1 MRKWVLILCLL
12 AGFVR
17 HAATAQDIRGK
28 VLEKG
33 TNRAIEVALVRGF
46 LGNGELACYAY
57 TDEEGKFLLKEGG
70 KADSIQISCLG
81 YENVSLPVSAF
92 KGQST
97 VWLSEKDFRLKSV
110 TVTAQRIVE
119 KEDTLVYSVAGFAMP
134 QDKSIADVLSKMPGI
149 EVRTDGRIEYNGTAI
164 NKFYIEG
171 MDLMGN
177 RYTLASNN
185 LDRKKVKS
193 VEILRNHQPVAVLRG
208 KSFSEQA
215 AINLVLEDNA
225 KLNLTGTVDIGLGY
239 NAEKELLLHDNRLLA
254 MMFKKNTQ
262 NFTIYKSNDTGA
274 DIQTEITM
282 QALGE
287 QEGQK
292 GMEQS
297 ILAGMSSAGQDLPQ
311 QRYLFNQSHLFAT
324 NHLQRTGK
332 NATLRAQVSYF
343 YEDAESFRETAT
355 DYLLS
360 ADSVVSI
367 HEEYNNRQIRNQA
380 DASLCYE
387 VNSEGFFLK
396 NTLSTT
402 LKWQSDRSNV
412 YLDNEPMDIWVKP
425 DQKYIQNNFEMT
437 VPVSEKNTFSILSST
452 SYNGM
457 PQRLLVL
464 DGRVQEVD
472 YQNLNSY
479 NQLGMHHKLF
489 GFYLKSVLGMEY
501 HRQRMET
508 GLQGSGKEERGVQ
521 TRIVPSWT
529 STFTFRKGSTRIESS
544 LKLKWWNIDNDWEG
558 KTSRLLPEWS
568 LFAKY
573 DISATSSLSA
583 RYNIVQTYQ
592 DLRQL
597 YRADMYTDYRSI
609 VSNRTELSPVKAH
622 TAALRYEYV
631 QPLKGLFVSLM
642 TQFNYQQRKS
652 VARTEMEE
660 GNIYIRTNVP
670 ADYGRTTANVSAR
683 VSKSFA
689 FWKSNLSWDGN
700 YIRVEDKRMNVDQ
713 LSDVRQEVVFG
724 NVSFS
729 SKPAR
734 WLSVELGSRAMHS
747 RMSVGKIA
755 SATTSLKHSFNLFF
769 NLNRHFSVQYENN
782 FCQYLELKRNVFFSD
797 FSASYQFKNISIEA
811 IVNNLFGKTDYQQ
824 DFVSANF
831 YIVNRYILR
840 PRDFIVKVAFGF

>member
-311 QRYLFNQSHLFAT
+311 
-324 NHLQRTGK
+324 
-332 NATLRAQVSYF
+332 
-343 YEDAESFRETAT
+343 
-355 DYLLS
+355 
-360 ADSVVSI
+360 
-367 HEEYNNRQIRNQA
+367 
-380 DASLCYE
+380 
-387 VNSEGFFLK
+387 
-396 NTLSTT
+396 
-402 LKWQSDRSNV
+402 
-412 YLDNEPMDIWVKP
+412 
-425 DQKYIQNNFEMT
+425 
-437 VPVSEKNTFSILSST
+437 
-452 SYNGM
+452 
-457 PQRLLVL
+457 
-464 DGRVQEVD
+464 
-472 YQNLNSY
+472 
-479 NQLGMHHKLF
+479 
-489 GFYLKSVLGMEY
+489 
-501 HRQRMET
+501 
-508 GLQGSGKEERGVQ
+508 
-521 TRIVPSWT
+521 
-529 STFTFRKGSTRIESS
+529 
-544 LKLKWWNIDNDWEG
+544 
-558 KTSRLLPEWS
+558 
-568 LFAKY
+568 
-573 DISATSSLSA
+573 
-583 RYNIVQTYQ
+583 
-592 DLRQL
+592 
-597 YRADMYTDYRSI
+597 
-609 VSNRTELSPVKAH
+609 
-622 TAALRYEYV
+622 
-631 QPLKGLFVSLM
+631 
-642 TQFNYQQRKS
+642 
-652 VARTEMEE
+652 
-660 GNIYIRTNVP
+660 
-670 ADYGRTTANVSAR
+670 
-683 VSKSFA
+683 
-689 FWKSNLSWDGN
+689 
-700 YIRVEDKRMNVDQ
+700 
-713 LSDVRQEVVFG
+713 
-724 NVSFS
+724 
-729 SKPAR
+729 
-734 WLSVELGSRAMHS
+734 
-747 RMSVGKIA
+747 
-755 SATTSLKHSFNLFF
+755 
-769 NLNRHFSVQYENN
+769 
-782 FCQYLELKRNVFFSD
+782 
-797 FSASYQFKNISIEA
+797 
-811 IVNNLFGKTDYQQ
+811 
-824 DFVSANF
+824 
-831 YIVNRYILR
+831 
-840 PRDFIVKVAFGF
+840 